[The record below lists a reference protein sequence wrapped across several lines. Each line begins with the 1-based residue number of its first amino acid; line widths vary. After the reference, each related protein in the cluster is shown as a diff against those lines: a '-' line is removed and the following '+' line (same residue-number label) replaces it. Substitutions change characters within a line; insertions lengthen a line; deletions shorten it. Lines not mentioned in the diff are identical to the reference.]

1 MIMTKDLENSVVFLI
16 SNEYPN
22 ADIFRRDGTQTKEN
36 TPTFVVN
43 VEVNATTELRDYQ
56 RKDVEIV
63 VQYFINNKIE
73 FNKDLTNVR
82 DILLSKLFIN
92 SIPIYDKDK
101 NVLKYLIIKEA
112 SATVLDD
119 ILAVRVVTDYV
130 DDVIVTNK
138 TFDLIG
144 NLHLNKEC

>member
-1 MIMTKDLENSVVFLI
+1 MIMTKDLENSVVLLI

-56 RKDVEIV
+56 HKDVEIV